1 MKVRTSH
8 EKEPAFIFFALPA
21 VDRPLRHR
29 PLVLILG
36 YSLTDAHS
44 HLTLQNFAA
53 FFSGGTFLRMMAN
66 SFWYALLI
74 TFFCLL
80 VSYPATWL

>member
-1 MKVRTSH
+1 MKKNRLL
-8 EKEPAFIFFALPA
+8 FLLPYLLWIGLFVIA
-21 VDRPLRHR
+21 

-53 FFSGGTFLRMMAN
+53 FFSGGTF
-66 SFWYALLI
+66 
-74 TFFCLL
+74 CG
-80 VSYPATWL
+80 